1 MRGAVKPRVKLR
13 ALIPER
19 PGIGDLGHRA
29 PEEDRG
35 EIGDPT
41 DMAQWLQDQSGRLP
55 ATPPAPRRAAIDA
68 DVGAAAQKVGLRSG
82 LRRDC
87 LRKSKCH
94 VLRLE
99 RGDCLSCGPAKSV
112 RALCERAPAAPT
124 GFCVCTKQ
132 LRTRRLNFGVFARSA
147 SLE

>member
-1 MRGAVKPRVKLR
+1 M
-13 ALIPER
+13 
-19 PGIGDLGHRA
+19 
-29 PEEDRG
+29 
-35 EIGDPT
+35 GDPT

-55 ATPPAPRRAAIDA
+55 ATRSAAIDA

-94 VLRLE
+94 VYDPSGE
-99 RGDCLSCGPAKSV
+99 IVCTVAPAKPV
-112 RALCERAPAAPT
+112 PALCERAPAAPT

-132 LRTRRLNFGVFARSA
+132 LRTRRLNIGVFARSA
-147 SLE
+147 SLECPPAPGLGRCRAARGL